1 MTVIG
6 SKSCPSLRKSWPGAT
21 MFCVMFDNN
30 ALGTGKGT
38 FWALVTDKG
47 SRLGKS
53 RCEAM

>member
-1 MTVIG
+1 
-6 SKSCPSLRKSWPGAT
+6 

-38 FWALVTDKG
+38 FWALVTDEG